1 MIYITYR
8 KGNKMK
14 NYKAVVTEKTSSNF
28 GKTFAN
34 TKTPNTS
41 YKGMNKQ
48 EFTEAIKYNQ
58 CFSFEVVEIC

>member
-1 MIYITYR
+1 
-8 KGNKMK
+8 MK
-14 NYKAVVTEKTSSNF
+14 NYKAVVTEKTSNTF
-28 GKTFAN
+28 GKSFAN